1 MEKILIYNKQF
12 INYDQS
18 QEMLILTITKYI
30 SINCF
35 TPKTRVLINLKLYFH
50 EISRLFQARV
60 SFFPVHASF
69 FQAHMCLNEN
79 LHLEH

>member
-18 QEMLILTITKYI
+18 QEMLILTITKCI

-35 TPKTRVLINLKLYFH
+35 TLKTPCIDKPETNPFKHL
-50 EISRLFQARV
+50 
-60 SFFPVHASF
+60 
-69 FQAHMCLNEN
+69 
-79 LHLEH
+79 LHIQFIAKFN